1 MKVAI
6 YSRVID
12 EDQYNKVQQLLDEL
26 DKENIQ
32 PVIYKPF
39 YEMIQS

>member
-26 DKENIQ
+26 DKENIT
-32 PVIYKPF
+32 PVI
-39 YEMIQS
+39 